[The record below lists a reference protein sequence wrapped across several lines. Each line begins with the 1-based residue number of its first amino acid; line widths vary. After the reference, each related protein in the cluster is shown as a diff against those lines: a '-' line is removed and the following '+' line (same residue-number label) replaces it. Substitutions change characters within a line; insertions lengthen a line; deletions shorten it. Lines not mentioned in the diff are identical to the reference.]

1 MAKATNSRKAA
12 RVKRKGT
19 TAAKR
24 AAARKPVP
32 RARKAPAVT
41 RLAGRPSPQRAQ
53 RAPKATKTTA
63 AATQA
68 DEIIVA
74 SPTEITKA
82 PVVEPER
89 TPPPLPVPI
98 ASFTF

>member
-32 RARKAPAVT
+32 RARKAPAKVA
-41 RLAGRPSPQRAQ
+41 RLTGRPSPQRAQ
-53 RAPKATKTTA
+53 RAPKTTA
-63 AATQA
+63 AAAAQA
-68 DEIIVA
+68 EEIVVA

>member
-12 RVKRKGT
+12 RLKRKGT

-32 RARKAPAVT
+32 RARKVSAKVT
-41 RLAGRPSPQRAQ
+41 RLTGRPSSQRAQ
-53 RAPKATKTTA
+53 RAPKTTA
-63 AATQA
+63 AAGEAQ
-68 DEIIVA
+68 EIVVS